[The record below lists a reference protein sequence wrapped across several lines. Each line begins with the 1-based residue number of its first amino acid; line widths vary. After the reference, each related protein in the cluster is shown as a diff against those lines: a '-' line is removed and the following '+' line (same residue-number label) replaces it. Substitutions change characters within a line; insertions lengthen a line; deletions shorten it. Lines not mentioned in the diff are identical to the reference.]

1 MPPALPFVSTE
12 PAGIYLHVPFCRKKC
27 RYCDFYSVNDSA
39 RIPAFVDAVLAEMV
53 LAAPGFPFPCDTLYF
68 GGGTP
73 SLLSPADVA
82 RLIAGVQAH
91 FDFSPD
97 AEITLEANPGTVTP
111 ESLAAYRRAG
121 INRLSL
127 GIQSFDA
134 DQLLRLG
141 RIHSP
146 EEALAAYRDARK
158 AGFSNIGIDLIYGLP
173 GQTGADWRRDLDRA
187 AALEPEHISAYLL
200 TWAPGTPLR
209 RDRRRGRVQP
219 PSEETAARLFD
230 LTFETLADLGY
241 PAYEISNF
249 ARAPEFQSLHN
260 KKYWTHAPYLGLGPA
275 AHGFRPPERSWNPPS
290 VRTYIAAL
298 KADRLPAAG
307 RETLGPVELATESVY
322 LGLRQTEGIDT
333 AQWRERFGNDFDK
346 IFRDPLKLFQEEG
359 WMESSGRRRRLTR
372 RGRRRMDGIVERLVG
387 EIREA
392 DFPAAEWDSGGPI
405 SPTP

>member
-1 MPPALPFVSTE
+1 MPNRFPRFPPE
-12 PAGIYLHVPFCRKKC
+12 PGGIYIHAPFCRKKC
-27 RYCDFYSVNDSA
+27 RYCDFYSVTDAA
-39 RIPAFVDAVLAEMV
+39 RIPAFVDAVLAEMA

-73 SLLSPADVA
+73 SLIPPEDVA

-91 FDFSPD
+91 FNLSMD

-111 ESLAAYRRAG
+111 ESLAAYRRAE

-134 DQLLRLG
+134 EQLRQLG

-146 EEALAAYRDARK
+146 DEALAAYRDARR
-158 AGFSNIGIDLIYGLP
+158 AGFSNIGIDLIYALP
-173 GQTGADWRRDLDRA
+173 GQTEADWRADLHRA

-249 ARAPEFQSLHN
+249 ARTPEFRSRHN
-260 KKYWTHAPYLGLGPA
+260 RKYWSHAPYLGLGPA
-275 AHGFRPPERSWNPPS
+275 AHGFRPPERSWNLPS
-290 VRTYIAAL
+290 VRAYIAAL
-298 KADRLPAAG
+298 KAGRPPVAG
-307 RETLGPVELATESVY
+307 REILGPTELATEAVY
-322 LGLRQTEGIDT
+322 LGLRQTEGIDP
-333 AQWRERFGNDFDK
+333 AQWREQFGNDFDQV
-346 IFRDPLKLFQEEG
+346 FRKPLERFRKEG
-359 WMESSGRRRRLTR
+359 WMDFSGRRWRVTG
-372 RGRRRMDGIVERLVG
+372 RGRRRMNGIVERLAG

-392 DFPAAEWDSGGPI
+392 DFPNR
-405 SPTP
+405 